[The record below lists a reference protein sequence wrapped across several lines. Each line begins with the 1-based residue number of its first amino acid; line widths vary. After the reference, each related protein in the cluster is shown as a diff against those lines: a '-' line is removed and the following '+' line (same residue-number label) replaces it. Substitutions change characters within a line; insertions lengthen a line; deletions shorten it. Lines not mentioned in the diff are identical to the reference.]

1 MFSKLLAAICSLLT
15 LGSFS
20 LKATSYDVSLGGDLF
35 LVNRTYT
42 LDSTYAPDDLVK
54 PDVLLTNDDV
64 KMRREAADA
73 LKELF
78 DAAET
83 EQGYTLHAV
92 SGYRS
97 YYTQKTI
104 FNRKIKRVGT
114 VARAQKYV
122 APPGASE
129 HQLGLAMDIGTPKKA
144 GLTSAF
150 GDTDEGKWVAQNA
163 HRFGYIIRYKKGWED
178 ITGYSYEPWHIRYV
192 GVEHAQTIFERDI
205 PLEYYVEEL
214 TREKLE
220 YSPDLLEVLAQ

>member
-1 MFSKLLAAICSLLT
+1 MFSKLLAFICMSLA
-15 LGSFS
+15 LGNFS
-20 LKATSYDVSLGGDLF
+20 WQAASSDISLGGNLF

-42 LDSTYAPDDLVK
+42 LDSAYVPDDLVK
-54 PDVLLTNDDV
+54 PSVLLTNEDI
-64 KMRREAADA
+64 KMKKEAAEA

-78 DAAET
+78 DAAEN
-83 EQGYTLHAV
+83 EQGYILHAV

-97 YYTQKTI
+97 YYTQKAI
-104 FNRKIKRVGT
+104 FNRKIDRVGS

-122 APPGASE
+122 APPGTSE

-150 GDTDEGKWVAQNA
+150 GDTDEGKWVNENA

-192 GVEHAQTIFERDI
+192 GKEHAQNIFERDI
-205 PLEYYVEEL
+205 PLEYYIEEL
-214 TREKLE
+214 TREKLSS
-220 YSPDLLEVLAQ
+220 SPKLLEVLAQ